1 MKSNLRSHLIR
12 VMVLSFV
19 SMLLISCEL
28 ADEILLT
35 DAGRLTGYW
44 SVTEESELFKSTLT
58 YEVYI
63 SPDADDENGVII
75 DNFYDLG
82 DNVWLKAKVAGPVI
96 TLGSK
101 TNDGEFTISGSGTVS
116 LNSRTINLTYSA
128 DDGSGV
134 PDNCETVYTK
144 K

>member
-1 MKSNLRSHLIR
+1 MTSKSLFSKILLAGIL
-12 VMVLSFV
+12 LS
-19 SMLLISCEL
+19 SSCEL
-28 ADEILLT
+28 VDDVILS

-44 SVTEESELFKSTLT
+44 SVSEQSELYKSTLT

-63 SPDADDENGVII
+63 SPDADNENGVVI

-82 DNVWLKAKVAGPVI
+82 DNIFIRASVSGT
-96 TLGSK
+96 TLSLGNK
-101 TNDGEFTISGSGTVS
+101 TNDNEFTISGSGTIS
-116 LNSRTINLTYSA
+116 ANSRTINLSYNA

-134 PDNCETVYTK
+134 ADHCVTVYTK